1 MPYNSVLCRFYKDKM
16 KVKKSKSA
24 KTHSLDAN
32 WKALK
37 AMLDQDKKS
46 DEKKIK
52 SKKSKVVKEGWNILE
67 QR

>member
-1 MPYNSVLCRFYKDKM
+1 M

-52 SKKSKVVKEGWNILE
+52 SKKSKVVKEGWNILV
-67 QR
+67 QK